1 MQTMKWRAAQPS
13 ESGTMRIAI
22 DRWHRRAALCGKTA
36 IPIPFSTIRATESK
50 LLSRTRSF
58 IRRPAR
64 AA

>member
-1 MQTMKWRAAQPS
+1 
-13 ESGTMRIAI
+13 MRIAI